1 MASDGYKTPTI
12 GIDLGTTY
20 SCVAVCRENNV
31 EIIENDQG
39 KRLTPSCV
47 AFTEDE
53 RLVGIAAKNHSDMN
67 PGNTLFAIKR
77 LIGRR
82 FSHSTVQN
90 DIKHWPFKVVADPM
104 DRPKIV
110 VNYQGIE
117 KEFYAEEISS
127 MVLEKMKEVAE
138 TRLGCTVNNAV
149 ITVPAYFN
157 DSQRQATKNA
167 GAIAGLNV
175 VRIMDEPTAAA
186 VAYGM
191 DKITEDTDEKNV
203 LIFDLGGGTCDVSL
217 LSIKYG
223 KFVVR
228 AIAGDTHL
236 GGEDFDDR
244 LVDYCVK
251 EFKKINNNKDITKS
265 VRSLRRLRTECQRAK
280 EFLSF
285 SVRGTIEVGYLYD
298 GIDFSTRISR
308 ALFEDLNMDLFT
320 RCTDL
325 IERCLNDA
333 MINKTGVDVV
343 VLVGGSTRIPMVQQ
357 LVQDFFGGKE
367 LCKEINPDEA
377 VAKGAAIQAANLN
390 RQGDNEEKILILQ
403 DVTPLS
409 LGVNILG
416 GKTIIVV
423 PRNAPIP
430 MKKYHVL
437 TTSYDNQTEVR
448 IAVYEGESAESK
460 YNNLLGEYMI
470 IGIDPAPEGV
480 PKIDTC
486 FEIDADGIL
495 TVSTQ
500 VRSTS
505 LKNKIVISKQKGGL
519 TPEEIQTMVGAAAR
533 YKAEDEKHKAM
544 ISLEDSAQKVK
555 SMSKD
560 PGLSASEK
568 KLMNETAENVI
579 TWLNAN
585 RHADISEINGQHMKL
600 ETIIQ
605 TLMKSRPRG
614 GIPYD
619 WILFLSKKTQ
629 Y

>member
-1 MASDGYKTPTI
+1 
-12 GIDLGTTY
+12 
-20 SCVAVCRENNV
+20 
-31 EIIENDQG
+31 
-39 KRLTPSCV
+39 
-47 AFTEDE
+47 
-53 RLVGIAAKNHSDMN
+53 
-67 PGNTLFAIKR
+67 
-77 LIGRR
+77 
-82 FSHSTVQN
+82 
-90 DIKHWPFKVVADPM
+90 
-104 DRPKIV
+104 
-110 VNYQGIE
+110 
-117 KEFYAEEISS
+117 
-127 MVLEKMKEVAE
+127 MVLVKMKEVAE
-138 TRLGCTVNNAV
+138 TYLGCTVNNAV

-191 DKITEDTDEKNV
+191 DKITEVDTDEKNV

-223 KFVVR
+223 NFVVR

-251 EFKKINNNKDITKS
+251 EFKKKYNKDITNS

-325 IERCLNDA
+325 IERCLSDA
-333 MINKTGVDVV
+333 KINKTGIDVV

-390 RQGDNEEKILILQ
+390 RQGDNKEKILILQ

-409 LGVNILG
+409 LGVDIIG
-416 GKTIIVV
+416 DKTIIVV
-423 PRNAPIP
+423 PRNTPIP
-430 MKKYHVL
+430 TKKYHVL
-437 TTSYDNQTEVR
+437 TTSSDNQTEAR
-448 IAVYEGESAESK
+448 IDVYEGESAETK
-460 YNNLLGEYMI
+460 YNNLLGGFI
-470 IGIDPAPEGV
+470 INGIDPAPQGV

-486 FEIDADGIL
+486 FEIDDDGIL

-500 VRSTS
+500 VRSTN
-505 LKNKIVISKQKGGL
+505 LKNEIVICKQKGGL
-519 TPEEIQTMVGAAAR
+519 TPEEIQTMVEATAH

-555 SMSKD
+555 SMSQD
-560 PGLSASEK
+560 PGLAASEK

-585 RHADISEINGQHMKL
+585 RHANISEINGQQMKL

-619 WILFLSKKTQ
+619 WILFLSRKTQ